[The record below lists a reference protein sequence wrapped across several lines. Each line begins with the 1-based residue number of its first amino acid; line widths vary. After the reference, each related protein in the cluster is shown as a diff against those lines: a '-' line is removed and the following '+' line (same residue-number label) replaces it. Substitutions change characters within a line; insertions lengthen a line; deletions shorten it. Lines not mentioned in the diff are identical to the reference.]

1 MKKCLNCNTQV
12 DDKAHV
18 CPKCGGST
26 LMGSY
31 SAADALAMLDG
42 LKDMGK
48 AREHVDRSAQL
59 FQAGRYPEA
68 IAELQ
73 AAIKVNPMN
82 AVAHGNM
89 GCVLLKQ
96 GKTSEAIPWLEK
108 ALQLDPNIEGVPAEL
123 AQAKASSQPRKS
135 GGFFSRLFG
144 G

>member
-1 MKKCLNCNTQV
+1 
-12 DDKAHV
+12 
-18 CPKCGGST
+18 
-26 LMGSY
+26 
-31 SAADALAMLDG
+31 
-42 LKDMGK
+42 
-48 AREHVDRSAQL
+48 VDRSSQL

-73 AAIKVNPMN
+73 EALKVNPMN

-89 GCVLLKQ
+89 GCILLKQ
-96 GKTSEAIPWLEK
+96 GKTPEAIPWLEK
-108 ALQLDPNIEGVPAEL
+108 ALQLDPNIEGVPAAL